1 MKNILRKEILYPVLI
16 LSEIVFILLA
26 IFFLSKIA
34 IIRILLIILSII
46 AVLLISDSDESP
58 RFKLSK
64 IVPILIFPLYGGVIW
79 LILRKKRPER
89 NPCLYRKRDSDI
101 TASYLMNMGF
111 MAFSSK
117 GSRYF
122 PDGESLFEEMLN
134 RINAAKRYI
143 YIEFFIIAEGKA
155 LDKLIEALK
164 RKSSEGVT
172 IKIIIDHM
180 GSLFV
185 KPKNFIKEMA
195 DFEIECRQFNP
206 INPLKLNRLN
216 LRDQRK
222 ILVVDG
228 KYSFTGGINISDE
241 YMNYKLRFGIWKDT
255 GVMVEGKA
263 ANAFS
268 VMFEDM
274 WEAIGENRHYE
285 QRKETEASPLPDKAY
300 CIPFYDSPFDDI
312 KLSLSLYLSIINC
325 ARKCLYITTPYLIC
339 DDEILNALKTAALSG
354 IDVKLI
360 LPGVPD
366 KKLINI
372 VTKSCYPTLLE
383 SGVEIYEYSEG
394 FIHSKTIVA
403 DEEKA
408 VAGTVNLDYRS
419 MSETFEC
426 GCYFVKCG
434 AAGEISEDFIDTL
447 SQCRRITPLEIKK
460 NPLFS
465 KVARGLLKL
474 FAPLM

>member
-1 MKNILRKEILYPVLI
+1 MKNLLRKEIFYPVLI
-16 LSEIVFILLA
+16 LSEIAFILIA
-26 IFFLSKIA
+26 IFFLSKIVF
-34 IIRILLIILSII
+34 IKILFIALSVI
-46 AVLLISDSDESP
+46 AVLLISDSEESP
-58 RFKLSK
+58 SFKLSK
-64 IVPILIFPLYGGVIW
+64 IVSIIIFPVYGGVIYF
-79 LILRKKRPER
+79 IIRKKRPVR
-89 NPCLYRKRDSDI
+89 NTALYRKRDKDI
-101 TASYLMNMGF
+101 TASYLINMGF
-111 MAFSSK
+111 KAFSPE

-122 PDGESLFEEMLN
+122 PDGESLFEEMLD
-134 RINAAKRYI
+134 RINTAKDYI
-143 YIEFFIIAEGKA
+143 YIEFFIIADGKA
-155 LDKLIEALK
+155 LDRLIEALK
-164 RKSSEGVT
+164 IKASEGVKV
-172 IKIIIDHM
+172 KIIIDHM

-185 KPKNFIKEMA
+185 KPKNFIKEMMGCG
-195 DFEIECRQFNP
+195 IQCRQFNP

-216 LRDQRK
+216 LRDHRK

-228 KYSFTGGINISDE
+228 EYAFTGGINIADE

-255 GVMVEGKA
+255 GAMVCSKA
-263 ANAFS
+263 AKAFS

-274 WEAIGENRHYE
+274 WKAVEENRHYE
-285 QRKETEASPLPDKAY
+285 QRKEREAVILPDKSF
-300 CIPFYDSPFDDI
+300 CIPFFDSPFDDI
-312 KLSLSLYLSIINC
+312 KLSLSLYLSLIYNAGKSI
-325 ARKCLYITTPYLIC
+325 YITTPYLVC
-339 DDEILNALKTAALSG
+339 DDEVLNALKTAAASG

-372 VTKSCYPTLLE
+372 ITKSCYPTLME

-408 VAGTVNLDYRS
+408 VAGTINLDYRS

-434 AAGEISEDFIDTL
+434 AVEEIYKDFTLTL
-447 SQCRRITPLEIKK
+447 SECRRIIPEETGKIS
-460 NPLFS
+460 FFV
-465 KVARGLLKL
+465 KVARGFLKL

>member
-1 MKNILRKEILYPVLI
+1 MKPLFRKEILYPVLI
-16 LSEIVFILLA
+16 LSEIAFILL
-26 IFFLSKIA
+26 IIYFLSRITA
-34 IIRILLIILSII
+34 IKILLIILSVI
-46 AVLLISDSDESP
+46 AVLLISDSEESP

-89 NPCLYRKRDSDI
+89 NTALYRKRDRDI

-111 MAFSSK
+111 KACEPD

-122 PDGESLFEEMLN
+122 PDGESLFEEMLDK
-134 RINAAKRYI
+134 INTAKSYI
-143 YIEFFIIAEGKA
+143 YIEFFIISEGKA
-155 LDKLIEALK
+155 LSRLVEAMK
-164 RKSSEGVT
+164 RKRAEGVKV
-172 IKIIIDHM
+172 KIIIDHM

-185 KPKNFIKEMA
+185 KPKGFIKEMVGCG
-195 DFEIECRQFNP
+195 IECRQFNP
-206 INPLKLNRLN
+206 VNPLKLNRLN
-216 LRDQRK
+216 LRDHRK

-228 KYSFTGGINISDE
+228 EYAFTGGINIADE

-255 GVMVEGKA
+255 GAMVSGNGAKA
-263 ANAFS
+263 FGI
-268 VMFEDM
+268 MFEDM
-274 WEAIGENRHYE
+274 WTAIGENRHYV
-285 QRKETEASPLPDKAY
+285 QRKEIDASPLPEKAY
-300 CIPFYDSPFDDI
+300 CVPFYDSPFDDI
-312 KLSLSLYLSIINC
+312 KLSLCLYLSIIYN
-325 ARKCLYITTPYLIC
+325 ARKSVYITTPYLIC
-339 DDEILNALKTAALSG
+339 DDELLNALKTAASSG

-372 VTKSCYPTLLE
+372 ITKSCYPTLME

-403 DEEKA
+403 DEKKA
-408 VAGTVNLDYRS
+408 VAGTINLDYRS
-419 MSETFEC
+419 MSETLEC
-426 GCYFVKCG
+426 GCYFVDCDTVR
-434 AAGEISEDFIDTL
+434 EIYEDFTRTL
-447 SQCRRITPLEIKK
+447 SECRRIMPEESRTIS
-460 NPLFS
+460 FIG